1 MNLSSAG
8 GGKVLD
14 SVEALATTGFD
25 RRITG
30 AAESKNKSQFLRS
43 EANAASALDQNPPK
57 A

>member
-1 MNLSSAG
+1 
-8 GGKVLD
+8 
-14 SVEALATTGFD
+14 LAATGFD

-43 EANAASALDQNPPK
+43 AANAASALGQNPPK